1 MERSHLKIKASKTRS
16 AKDLSSY
23 KKHGKYVVK
32 LNNECKKNHFDRLN
46 PEKDSKPF
54 RKSCKPYV
62 SNKHSFVELKIAL
75 IENSDFLNK
84 NDQIEKTLYS
94 FFETVNVSD
103 DKVQRIILNF
113 SNHPSIL
120 KIKENF
126 NLAVDFLS
134 SMFLRLLQ
142 EN

>member
-1 MERSHLKIKASKTRS
+1 MERSHLKNKASKTRS
-16 AKDLSSY
+16 AKDLSNY
-23 KKHGKYVVK
+23 KRQGKHIVK

-54 RKSCKPYV
+54 RKSCKPYF
-62 SNKHSFVELKIAL
+62 SNKHSFVELKITL
-75 IENSDFLNK
+75 SENSDFLNK

-103 DKVQRIILNF
+103 DKVQGIKLNF

-134 SMFLRLLQ
+134 SIFLRLLH

>member
-16 AKDLSSY
+16 AKDL
-23 KKHGKYVVK
+23 KKHGKYMVK

-54 RKSCKPYV
+54 RKSCKPYF
-62 SNKHSFVELKIAL
+62 SNKHSFVELKITL
-75 IENSDFLNK
+75 SENSDFLNK

>member
-1 MERSHLKIKASKTRS
+1 MERSHLKNKASKTRS
-16 AKDLSSY
+16 AKDLSNY
-23 KKHGKYVVK
+23 KRQGKHIVK
-32 LNNECKKNHFDRLN
+32 LNKECKKNHFDRLN
-46 PEKDSKPF
+46 LEKDSKPF
-54 RKSCKPYV
+54 RKSCKPYF
-62 SNKHSFVELKIAL
+62 SNKHSFGELKITL
-75 IENSDFLNK
+75 SENSDFLTE

-103 DKVQRIILNF
+103 DKVRGIKLNF

-134 SMFLRLLQ
+134 SMFLRLLH

>member
-32 LNNECKKNHFDRLN
+32 LNNECKKNHFDRLD

-62 SNKHSFVELKIAL
+62 SNKHSFVELKITL

>member
-62 SNKHSFVELKIAL
+62 SNKHSFVELKITL

>member
-62 SNKHSFVELKIAL
+62 SNKHSFVELKITL

-103 DKVQRIILNF
+103 DKVQGIKLNF

>member
-62 SNKHSFVELKIAL
+62 SNKHSFVELKITL

-84 NDQIEKTLYS
+84 NNQIEKTLYS

>member
-62 SNKHSFVELKIAL
+62 SNKHSFVELKITI

>member
-16 AKDLSSY
+16 AKDLSNY
-23 KKHGKYVVK
+23 KKHGKYMVK

-54 RKSCKPYV
+54 RKSCKPYF
-62 SNKHSFVELKIAL
+62 SNKHSFVELKITL
-75 IENSDFLNK
+75 SENSDFLNK